1 MARPLLLLSSC
12 VMLAACAAS
21 GDTSNAGSTTGAD
34 DDGGN
39 ASLATT
45 DGGSGDASSA
55 SATDAGSNTGADAG
69 SSSALRYDHDGPL
82 AFTTE
87 SAALTNGTHAFT
99 ELAYVPTSA
108 GLHPVVSISPGL
120 LQKAAA
126 YAPFA
131 SRLASY
137 GIMVLL
143 RDDPG
148 PLTVTTDV
156 AADVEYAVGTWL
168 PTAYAGKVDLA
179 HVGLAGHSRGGK
191 TTLLAAEQGLK
202 GKVVAWFGLD
212 PVDTTTV
219 SGGKQ
224 ARDTLPQIG
233 IPTVYLEAEVAS
245 TCSPAADGAE
255 TLFPVSPSPSVKIV
269 GLGAGHTQLQ
279 DQASCT
285 QCNLCTPAGKADP
298 KIVLAYAVRYMTAFF
313 SRELLAATDVG
324 PAFEMAGASAD
335 VQAGHVSIDAK

>member
-1 MARPLLLLSSC
+1 MARPLLFTAC

-21 GDTSNAGSTTGAD
+21 SDTGSAGDNAGAA
-34 DDGGN
+34 DDGGGPPI
-39 ASLATT
+39 A
-45 DGGSGDASSA
+45 
-55 SATDAGSNTGADAG
+55 ATDAGSADAAG
-69 SSSALRYDHDGPL
+69 ASAVDGGGPDTDAGTTSSLRYDHDGPF
-82 AFTTE
+82 AFTT
-87 SAALTNGTHAFT
+87 ANAMLTNGTRSFT
-99 ELAYVPTSA
+99 EIAYVPTTA
-108 GLHPVVSISPGL
+108 GLHPVVSLSPGL

-137 GIMVLL
+137 GVMVLL

-233 IPTVYLEAEVAS
+233 IPTVYLEAAVAS
-245 TCSPAADGAE
+245 SCSPAADGAE
-255 TLFPVSPSPSVKIV
+255 TLFPLSPSPSVKIV

-285 QCNLCTPAGKADP
+285 QCNLCAPAGKADP

-313 SRELLAATDVG
+313 ARELLAATDVG